1 MTYKENSK
9 KFLEESDITVGDT
22 VNVSKEDV
30 SYKGI
35 LLDRSEDAEDN
46 YIVLKLDSGYNV
58 GIEITNAKIELIEH
72 GDKPKIGYD
81 ETEIPYD
88 NNKMNISIIST
99 GGTVSS
105 VIDYSTGAV
114 HPAFTAGDL
123 LKANPELIDI
133 ANYDV
138 KALYNILSENME
150 PKYWVEAA
158 RSIADEINN
167 GSEGVVIAHGT
178 DTMHYTSA
186 ALSFLIESPVPIVV
200 TGSQRSSDRP
210 STDTFL
216 NLINSVGAAKS
227 DIAEVTVC
235 MHNNLDDDICALH
248 SGVKVRKMHTSRRD
262 TFRSINSEPI
272 AYLKNGKI
280 QKTTREY
287 IKRDERQLK
296 LHDSIE
302 EKVGLIKSYPGIS
315 SELIDYHIDKG
326 YKGLLIEGTGLGH
339 VPEYM
344 IPSLERA
351 FDEGIPCV
359 MTSQCLY
366 GRVNMNVYS
375 TGRKLIDA
383 HVISGEDMSPE
394 VAYVKLCWALGQS
407 DNINDVEKIMKTN
420 IAGEITDRTSAKY
433 FLN

>member
-22 VNVSKEDV
+22 VNVSKEDI

-280 QKTTREY
+280 QKTTRDY

-407 DNINDVEKIMKTN
+407 DNINDVKKIMKTD
-420 IAGEITDRTSAKY
+420 IAGEITERTSAKY

>member
-88 NNKMNISIIST
+88 NNKMDISIIST

-280 QKTTREY
+280 QKTTRDY

-407 DNINDVEKIMKTN
+407 DNINDVEKIMKTD
-420 IAGEITDRTSAKY
+420 IAGEITERTSAKY